1 MRIGRNN
8 RAPAEQAAGSGDAGE
23 PAAATGFGP
32 AGQAVQ
38 ARGRVVGQAV
48 EPGVRAGG
56 QRVQASGRV
65 AAAVL
70 RGAQQAGLR
79 GAQVAG
85 RGARWSA
92 ALLADQVLAIA
103 PRLPV
108 RSQAA
113 LRVQFPGRSPD
124 EVAEALIEGAARTAA
139 AAGAAAGT
147 WAAVPFMPGYPAE
160 VAAET
165 IAVVGIEIKLIA
177 ELHETYSMRAAGS
190 VANRMTGYVESWANR
205 RGVVM
210 VAPPGVILALG
221 SPLRRRLQRRL
232 VARAGRSAVSLA
244 PLMTGA
250 AAGAMINLRE
260 TRRLGRQ
267 IRDDLRRRSPNP
279 GGWAD

>member
-8 RAPAEQAAGSGDAGE
+8 QAPAEQAAGSGDAGE
-23 PAAATGFGP
+23 PEAATGFGL

-139 AAGAAAGT
+139 AAGAVAGT

-177 ELHETYSMRAAGS
+177 ELHETYSMRAPGS
-190 VANRMTGYVESWANR
+190 VVNRMTGYVESWANR

-210 VAPPGVILALG
+210 VASPGVIFALG

-250 AAGAMINLRE
+250 AVGAVINLRE
-260 TRRLGRQ
+260 TRRLGRL